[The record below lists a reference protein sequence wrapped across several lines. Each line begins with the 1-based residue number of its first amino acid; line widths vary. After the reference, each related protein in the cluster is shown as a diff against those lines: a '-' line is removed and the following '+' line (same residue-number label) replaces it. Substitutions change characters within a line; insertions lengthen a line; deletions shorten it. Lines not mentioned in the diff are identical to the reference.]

1 MATVTVTVNG
11 RSYSVGCE
19 DGQES
24 HVANLARNF
33 DSQVREVADA
43 VGQVGE
49 LRLFLMAAL
58 LTADEAADQ
67 RYRIE
72 QLEAELER
80 LRTARSEVEAVAARA
95 IASTAARI
103 EDLTQR
109 LEG

>member
-1 MATVTVTVNG
+1 MATVTVEVNG
-11 RSYSVGCE
+11 RTYSVGCE
-19 DGQES
+19 NGQET
-24 HVANLARNF
+24 HVAALARHF
-33 DSQVREVADA
+33 DTHVREVAEA

-67 RYRIE
+67 RYRIA

-80 LRTARSEVEAVAARA
+80 LRTARAEVEAVAARA

>member
-1 MATVTVTVNG
+1 MG
-11 RSYSVGCE
+11 RWRFG
-19 DGQES
+19 DGFAGQQPQQQNRKI
-24 HVANLARNF
+24 A
-33 DSQVREVADA
+33 ADA

-80 LRTARSEVEAVAARA
+80 LRNARAEVEAVAARA

-109 LEG
+109 REG